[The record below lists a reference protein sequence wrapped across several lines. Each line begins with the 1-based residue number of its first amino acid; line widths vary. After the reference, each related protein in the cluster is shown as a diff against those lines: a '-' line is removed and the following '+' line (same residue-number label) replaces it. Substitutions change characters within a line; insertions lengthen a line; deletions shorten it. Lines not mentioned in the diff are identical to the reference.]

1 MNVLLKISLSY
12 EIDKSKIYGRH
23 HSAHLTQTAGLLRK
37 HGCQKEVIT
46 AGLIHSIY
54 DEDSIYQNSG
64 VPINDR
70 AKIIDIVGKDAEE
83 LAYYYS
89 LAHILADYNSII
101 STERESIFPERLIG
115 NLADILVCDIIEQII
130 WCVDEKK
137 IFTYLDAYGHLYKLF
152 PVIPYCKESIKEDY
166 HYYLQESKLD

>member
-1 MNVLLKISLSY
+1 MNILLEIALSY

-23 HSAHLTQTAGLLRK
+23 HSAHLTQTAGLLKK

-54 DEDSIYQNSG
+54 DADSIYQNSG
-64 VPINDR
+64 VPTTDR
-70 AKIIDIVGKDAEE
+70 ERIIDIAGEDAEE

-89 LAHILADYNSII
+89 LAHILGDYNSIA

-115 NLADILVCDIIEQII
+115 NLSDILVCDIIEQII

-137 IFTYLDAYGHLYKLF
+137 FFTYQDAYGHLYKLF
-152 PVIPYCKESIKEDY
+152 PVISYCKESIKEDY
-166 HYYLQESKLD
+166 HHYLQESML